1 MIHIIPV
8 QIHQEGQSGKEDY
21 LLAKCAKFEKA
32 LKAGSPERDAGQDE
46 EKKKRYLQHLLQ
58 FIDAPGAQMSL
69 TPLADAQAQA
79 AARTLKEKVD
89 SVFPLIEG
97 ETLLQESSGHMG
109 SALYW
114 KQATNLATLCF
125 TDEALLPLREE
136 AVATP
141 PPPAPSDNTQ
151 EEAEALQK
159 IAKNVLDIGKGLSK
173 VVPSPYGSVLSGVLE
188 GIGLY
193 VSMGSTKDSAK
204 ETEKTIQRI
213 GELVGKIT
221 WENNVKQTV
230 KEQTGVINGV
240 LDGLNDHYIPLKKD
254 ARTDVTRK
262 ELVDNYLTPF
272 LLKLDT
278 VIATLA
284 LDEFDIASLPEYC
297 LAANTYFCVLQEL
310 AVLDHEHQDNP
321 FQSPYCKEL
330 KETKAPRFIRYVNE
344 TYDKILNKTRES
356 VSATTEYANVMRA
369 FRLVHWCPTCNDPDK
384 ALPGEFRIGLINYD
398 LTKAWYCDNNTFS
411 NTPYGYEF
419 CLCHPNWAYD
429 ECGKARDS
437 WIGKKQGE
445 LISQIESELGV
456 FKRLANEEW
465 AKLKTHPL
473 YGSDGATSE
482 EPVFPF
488 GP

>member
-8 QIHQEGQSGKEDY
+8 QIHKDGQSGKEDY

-32 LKAGSPERDAGQDE
+32 LKAGAPERDAGQDD

-58 FIDAPGAQMSL
+58 FIDAPGAEISL
-69 TPLADAQAQA
+69 TPVADAEAQA
-79 AARTLKEKVD
+79 TIRTLKEKVD

-97 ETLLQESSGHMG
+97 ETLLQESSGRMG
-109 SALYW
+109 RALYW
-114 KQATNLATLCF
+114 KQVTNLATLCF
-125 TDEALLPLREE
+125 TDDSLLAACEE
-136 AVATP
+136 TAATP
-141 PPPAPSDNTQ
+141 PPPALSDNAQ

-193 VSMGSTKDSAK
+193 VSMGSTKESAK

-254 ARTDVTRK
+254 ARADITRK

-278 VIATLA
+278 VIATLS

-297 LAANTYFCVLQEL
+297 LTANTYFCVLQEL

-330 KETKAPRFIRYVNE
+330 KEIKAPRFIRYVND
-344 TYDKILNKTRES
+344 TYDKILNKARES
-356 VSATTEYANVMRA
+356 VSATTEYANAMRA
-369 FRLVHWCPTCNDPDK
+369 FRLVHWCPSCNDPEK
-384 ALPGEFRIGLINYD
+384 ALPGEFRIGLINFD
-398 LTKAWYCDNNTFS
+398 LVKAWYYDNSTFS

-437 WIGKKQGE
+437 WIGQKQRE

-465 AKLKTHPL
+465 TKLKTHPL
-473 YGSDGATSE
+473 YGSDGAQSE
-482 EPVFPF
+482 VSVFPF